1 MSKIYKICS
10 ASAWREAE
18 RLGVFAGSA
27 DDLRDGFIHLCTQ
40 AQLAE
45 TARRHFSGQQGL
57 FLIVV
62 DGDLLGEALR
72 LERSRRG
79 ELYPH
84 LHAPLDLAAVTDV
97 LEFAM
102 ASDGTPIMPE
112 LEP

>member
-27 DDLRDGFIHLCTQ
+27 DDSRDGFIHLCTQ
-40 AQLAE
+40 AQIAE
-45 TARRHFSGQQGL
+45 TARRHFAGQQGL

-62 DGDLLGEALR
+62 DRDMLGEALR
-72 LERSRRG
+72 WERARGG
-79 ELYPH
+79 ELFPH
-84 LHAPLDLAAVTDV
+84 LYAPLDLMAVTDV

-102 ASDGTPIMPE
+102 AADGTPIMPE